1 MKIAVIFDSKVG
13 SGGWFFQSLESSI
26 LLNKLEKYSNNFH
39 YIIPDKKP
47 FKD

>member
-13 SGGWFFQSLESSI
+13 SGGRFFQSLGSSI

-39 YIIPDKKP
+39 
-47 FKD
+47 